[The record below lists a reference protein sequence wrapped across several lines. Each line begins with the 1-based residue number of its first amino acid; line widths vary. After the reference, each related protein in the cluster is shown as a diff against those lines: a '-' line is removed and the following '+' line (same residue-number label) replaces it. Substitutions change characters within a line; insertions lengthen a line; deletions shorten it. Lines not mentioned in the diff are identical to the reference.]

1 MQLPSCPQLHI
12 VEQQHGTLNST
23 GGTLLWCA
31 QLHTGVSLVC
41 SNSNSS
47 TSSTLHNN
55 CALQHLCCALCS
67 AVRGCSGVLN
77 CDGALLHWWW
87 WCAQLILFTCGDVQ
101 MPTLMDRRSNPHC
114 YELVALCKK
123 TSQELQMLSSVTL
136 YSQICPHLKES
147 NRPVLSGPSCL
158 KDSHVHKTSRVAVI
172 LLILTI
178 QLSKFCRNCPKRQN
192 SCQLYLFTVLM
203 GAMPA
208 DPGINP
214 THCTH
219 CTFGLNKA
227 HCGAFRWENTQMQTH
242 KYKNTETQIH
252 ITNLD

>member
-1 MQLPSCPQLHI
+1 MLCSLLSCERLQ
-12 VEQQHGTLNST
+12 
-23 GGTLLWCA
+23 WCA
-31 QLHTGVSLVC
+31 QLRWCTVTLVVVVC
-41 SNSNSS
+41 STNPIYVRRRADAHPDGQEEQ
-47 TSSTLHNN
+47 STLLWAGCTLQENIARIAN
-55 CALQHLCCALCS
+55 ALQC
-67 AVRGCSGVLN
+67 
-77 CDGALLHWWW
+77 
-87 WCAQLILFTCGDVQ
+87 Q
-101 MPTLMDRRSNPHC
+101 
-114 YELVALCKK
+114 
-123 TSQELQMLSSVTL
+123 L

-158 KDSHVHKTSRVAVI
+158 KDSRVHKTSRVAVI

-178 QLSKFCRNCPKRQN
+178 QLSRLCRNCPKCQKP
-192 SCQLYLFTVLM
+192 CQLYLFTVLM

-227 HCGAFRWENTQMQTH
+227 HCGAFRWENTQIQTH